1 MNISY
6 KISANKDSKESIE
19 DLILK
24 QGLRD
29 FNHNILGE
37 SGSHF
42 RI

>member
-6 KISANKDSKESIE
+6 KISGNQDSKESTE

-29 FNHNILGE
+29 FNKNILGE
-37 SGSHF
+37 SGIAF
-42 RI
+42 